1 MRGPNLM
8 RLALALTIGCLAVAH
23 GSSEME
29 SPYELGDSNDYGAGL
44 KEKEFEL
51 QAAQDDPS
59 VTSFHIDAESQED
72 RIGGSVEGF
81 DDDASPAKHAKKP
94 ASAGDSMQDELR
106 AIRGDDSDGD
116 PTHPAL
122 IGEAEE
128 PADEEPADDEPSD
141 AEEIE
146 SAADSQEG
154 NTKSNEEKI
163 RRAIRLLR
171 SRRNPTKRKRRR
183 MQLARSERRT
193 LRKRQK
199 RLRQRRPLAKRKL
212 HRRRKQRRMR
222 YRRKRQKR
230 RKRMSRRLTS
240 WSTRSRR
247 PKTVLKRMLRRSLSA
262 SRGKRRKRNLA
273 KRIGLGRRS
282 SRRISRR
289 S

>member
-1 MRGPNLM
+1 MGDQRRRRLCVMRGPNLM

-94 ASAGDSMQDELR
+94 ASARDSMQDELR

-146 SAADSQEG
+146 SASDSQEG
-154 NTKSNEEKI
+154 NTKSNEEKNK
-163 RRAIRLLR
+163 A
-171 SRRNPTKRKRRR
+171 SDKAVEVKEKSDEEKEKEDA
-183 MQLARSERRT
+183 AR
-193 LRKRQK
+193 
-199 RLRQRRPLAKRKL
+199 AKRKANAEEKTKEAATKKATREEEAASKKKAEEDEVQKKKAEKKKKDEEKANKL
-212 HRRRKQRRMR
+212 EHEIEKAKNSAEKDAKEES
-222 YRRKRQKR
+222 KR
-230 RKRMSRRLTS
+230 
-240 WSTRSRR
+240 
-247 PKTVLKRMLRRSLSA
+247 
-262 SRGKRRKRNLA
+262 
-273 KRIGLGRRS
+273 
-282 SRRISRR
+282 
-289 S
+289 